1 MLPLALTGISI
12 ATVLIPDLSRFI
24 NKNGISDALNL
35 QNKAYKL
42 TLALCLPASVSINF
56 LSQDIVKLIYQR
68 GEFLEESSI
77 YTAQVLQLLSLGLP
91 AACVTK
97 I

>member
-1 MLPLALTGISI
+1 MLPFFEGAISYIYFADRVYMLPLALTGISI

-42 TLALCLPASVSINF
+42 TLALCLPASVILIF
-56 LSQDIVKLIYQR
+56 SQSRYRKANISKR
-68 GEFLEESSI
+68 
-77 YTAQVLQLLSLGLP
+77 
-91 AACVTK
+91 
-97 I
+97 